1 MDRGPKGIKV
11 SFLKQHEGGGQEA
24 LHVGCATSGQ
34 PPAYLRE
41 GVGVGGPA
49 GSGGNH
55 VGVTRQQNPAR
66 SVRTEAEVQVGPPH
80 LARHHVKFG
89 TSPMG
94 SICVVVDQVDV
105 GRATFRGVRH

>member
-1 MDRGPKGIKV
+1 MYLD
-11 SFLKQHEGGGQEA
+11 FTAEQQA
-24 LHVGCATSGQ
+24 LLDGLQRTAS
-34 PPAYLRE
+34 
-41 GVGVGGPA
+41 
-49 GSGGNH
+49 

-80 LARHHVKFG
+80 LAGHHVKFG